1 MAHEHD
7 SQCACPTDDNSILL
21 NQANSQIN
29 LANFW
34 LGRGNL
40 ELGST
45 FIGFTEQLLAKRQGE
60 ETQVHAWVLACKVML
75 ADSRGDL
82 TEALVHARDAEAL
95 SLRLH
100 GEKHPALAI
109 ARGNL
114 GEVLAKLGSAPEEAR
129 RYLSQAI
136 FVLSDKD
143 SVDEEYTRDYMVGA
157 VAGFARVLQTLPPR
171 PPRVKAQDT
180 DGGGK

>member
-21 NQANSQIN
+21 NQANNQIN

-34 LGRGNL
+34 LTRGNL
-40 ELGST
+40 ELGSL
-45 FIGFTEQLLAKRQGE
+45 FIGFTEQLLAKRQGDD
-60 ETQVHAWVLACKVML
+60 TQVHAWVLTCKVIL

-82 TEALVHARDAEAL
+82 TEALMYAREAEAL
-95 SLRLH
+95 SLRIH
-100 GEKHPALAI
+100 GEKHPAVAI

-114 GEVLAKLGSAPEEAR
+114 GEVLAKTGSAPEEAR

-136 FVLSDKD
+136 FVLSDNA
-143 SVDEEYTRDYMVGA
+143 SVDKEYTRDYLVGA
-157 VAGFARVLQTLPPR
+157 VAGFARVLQSLPPR
-171 PPRVKAQDT
+171 PPLARAQDT
-180 DGGGK
+180 EGGK